1 MNVLKTN
8 NIEMNDKLLEYCK
21 MKDNIKNISKSNDVY
36 KNENEKLILKIQS
49 QKEYLEN
56 SANWL
61 YKNILII

>member
-21 MKDNIKNISKSNDVY
+21 MKDNIKNISESNDVY